1 MKKLKSGRSFKGQQD
16 KDQAKTVRIGDAD
29 VVVATPAGK
38 PKNRSAAE
46 IRAAVRAHI
55 QSAK

>member
-1 MKKLKSGRSFKGQQD
+1 MKPLKKTPARKN
-16 KDQAKTVRIGDAD
+16 AKVEANTVRIGDVD

-46 IRAAVRAHI
+46 IRAAVRAAV

>member
-1 MKKLKSGRSFKGQQD
+1 MKPLKKTPTRKG
-16 KDQAKTVRIGDAD
+16 AKAEANTVRIGDVD

-46 IRAAVRAHI
+46 IRAAVRAAV
-55 QSAK
+55 QAAK

>member
-1 MKKLKSGRSFKGQQD
+1 MKPLKKTAPRKT
-16 KDQAKTVRIGDAD
+16 AKAKPSTVRIGDVD

-46 IRAAVRAHI
+46 IRAAVRAHV
-55 QSAK
+55 QASK